1 MMDSVNLRYDRQL
14 PHAQD
19 RGMEQSRQ
27 QGLRLDI
34 PSDEVK
40 DGTNSELMKECA
52 CNEVAILRRPLIH
65 SKLVGNDPYP

>member
-1 MMDSVNLRYDRQL
+1 
-14 PHAQD
+14 
-19 RGMEQSRQ
+19 MEQSRQ